1 MAETNNPDP
10 NAITDKDKSDGK
22 VMAIIA
28 YLGIL
33 VFIPLLTQKNNRFVM
48 FHVQQGLGLF
58 IAWVILW
65 ILFMFIDRMLF
76 SNMMTF
82 PLCGGSIIYGVI
94 KLGLFILMI
103 LGIINASKGEMKEL
117 PVVGG
122 FAKSFNIYK

>member
-1 MAETNNPDP
+1 MAETTGNPNP
-10 NAITDKDKSDGK
+10 VTDKDKEDGK
-22 VMAIIA
+22 IMAILA

-65 ILFMFIDRMLF
+65 FIFLFADRLFI
-76 SNMMTF
+76 NMMSF
-82 PLCGGSIIYGVI
+82 PVCGGSIIYGLVR
-94 KLGLFILMI
+94 LALFVLMI
-103 LGIINASKGEMKEL
+103 LGIINAAKGEMKEL

-122 FAKSFNIYK
+122 FAKSFNLYK

>member
-1 MAETNNPDP
+1 MAETNNPIP
-10 NAITDKDKSDGK
+10 NEITEKDKSDGK
-22 VMAIIA
+22 VMAILA
-28 YLGIL
+28 YIGIL

-58 IAWVILW
+58 LAWVVLW
-65 ILFMFIDRMLF
+65 ILFMFVDRMIF
-76 SNMMTF
+76 SNMMVF
-82 PLCGGSIIYGVI
+82 PICGGSIIYGVL

>member
-1 MAETNNPDP
+1 MADINSTPDP
-10 NAITDKDKSDGK
+10 VTDKDISDGK

-33 VFIPLLTQKNNRFVM
+33 VFIPLLTQKTNRFVM

-58 IAWVILW
+58 IAWVVLW
-65 ILFMFIDRMLF
+65 ILFRFVDTIFANMISF
-76 SNMMTF
+76 SF
-82 PLCGGSIIYGVI
+82 CGGSLIYLVVR
-94 KLGLFILMI
+94 LGLFILMI

-122 FAKSFNIYK
+122 LAKSFNIYK